1 MFGFLKMFGTDP
13 AQARRDEAV
22 TRLDT
27 AAENFRRA
35 AEACAAPQ
43 SQVFWHLAGA
53 TSELRNR
60 IAAAPGQIAPLRKL
74 IFHFIP
80 QMSEICLRWAR
91 LATANPLADPDPKA
105 LEEFG
110 AYLALIR
117 DAEQSCLTKRYDALH
132 MSMQVMEGQMKRH
145 IS

>member
-13 AQARRDEAV
+13 AQARKDKAM
-22 TRLDT
+22 TQLDT
-27 AAENFRRA
+27 AAESFRRA
-35 AEACAAPQ
+35 AEACGAPQ

-60 IAAAPGQIAPLRKL
+60 IAVAPDQITPLRKL

-80 QMSEICLRWAR
+80 RMSEICLRWAR
-91 LATANPLADPDPKA
+91 IAAANPLVGPDTKA

-117 DAEQSCLTKRYDALH
+117 YAEQSCLTKRYDALH
-132 MSMQVMEGQMKRH
+132 LSMQVMEGQMKRH
-145 IS
+145 LS